1 MFNLYNFVF
10 KNKIITPP
18 APQSTDYLR
27 KVLIVLANS
36 TVEDLQVKNS
46 EIALTEAPA
55 TQGIIDAGLNSFDYI
70 SVTNSDISAISE
82 SFNKKYFSVIFLNMA
97 VDNINNNMDTAPVT
111 GNFLGITYYA
121 SETIPVSQIER
132 MAISYK
138 SGYNVCYDVASFLSL
153 TQWNNNQYANSNSTS
168 LFLVETQAETESK
181 FTKCNFWGRTEQGII
196 SFGMFAGGKPLF
208 AYYLVEEINT
218 KIQNK
223 QLSYISTQKPFKSEF
238 VRLLLQDEARGIINL
253 YVNNG
258 IQEDYSYELLDTGIE
273 YEYDSKFDAKF
284 QKPLYKINSTTIIA

>member
-10 KNKIITPP
+10 KNKILTPP
-18 APQSTDYLR
+18 ATQSTDYLR

-36 TVEDLQVKNS
+36 VIEDLVIKTS
-46 EIALTEAPA
+46 EEALTEAPA
-55 TQGIIDAGLNSFDYI
+55 TQGIIDAGLNSFDYV
-70 SVTNSDISAISE
+70 SVTGIDISEISE
-82 SFNKKYFSVIFLNMA
+82 SLNKKYFSVIFLDVSLTNT
-97 VDNINNNMDTAPVT
+97 DNNLTVEPVS
-111 GNFLGITYYA
+111 GSFLGITYYA
-121 SETIPVSQIER
+121 SETIPVSQVER
-132 MAISYK
+132 VAVSYK
-138 SGYNVCYDVASFLSL
+138 GGYNVCYDVASFLSL
-153 TQWNNNQYANSNSTS
+153 TQWNNNQYANSNSNS
-168 LFLVETQAETESK
+168 LLLVETQAEAEQK

-238 VRLLLQDEARGIINL
+238 VRLLLQDEARNIINV
-253 YVNNG
+253 YINKG
-258 IQEDYSYELLDTGIE
+258 INEDYSYELIDTGTE